1 MNLKDYVQDYF
12 KQENLVD
19 KKDNPIAKCPD
30 IIKEIKALNNADY
43 VNLVPYHYDFN
54 ASTRQRYPYPYPLIN
69 CDDNCKKRINYKAS
83 VANRE
88 IPYVKKNED
97 VTEESIISTNKT
109 YTLLY
114 LWFIIMIIVIYVL
127 IIAFV
132 SENSYHPL
140 MNIII
145 FIFLVYMS
153 YYLYN
158 NLSL

>member
-1 MNLKDYVQDYF
+1 MNFKDYLQDYF
-12 KQENLVD
+12 KQDDLVD
-19 KKDNPIAKCPD
+19 KKENIIKKCPE
-30 IIKEIKALNNADY
+30 IIKEIKSLKNADY
-43 VNLVPYHYDFN
+43 VNLTPYHYDFK
-54 ASTRQRYPYPYPLIN
+54 SYSSERYPYPYPLIN

-83 VANRE
+83 IANRE
-88 IPYVKKNED
+88 IPYVKKNEE
-97 VTEESIISTNKT
+97 VIEESIISTNKT

-114 LWFIIMIIVIYVL
+114 VWFIIMIIVIYVL
-127 IIAFV
+127 IIAVV